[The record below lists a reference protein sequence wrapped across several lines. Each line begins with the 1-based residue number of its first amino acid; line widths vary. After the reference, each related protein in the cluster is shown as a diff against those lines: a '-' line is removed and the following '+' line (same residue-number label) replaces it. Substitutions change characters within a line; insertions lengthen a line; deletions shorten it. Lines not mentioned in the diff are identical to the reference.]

1 MVNKTLNSRDMD
13 FLLYEFLNT
22 ELLLNRL
29 HYAGHSKE
37 LFDAAL
43 NSTRELADKYLAN
56 HYRKSDTYEPVFDGK
71 HIRHVRETKEAW
83 DAITELGI
91 IRAEQGF
98 DEGGMQLPASICM
111 AAKFYLSAA
120 NIATSSYPLL
130 TESAANL
137 IDRFGSEE
145 QKALFLPSLLNGR
158 FSGTVALAEVGRW
171 AEPDD
176 IKLSATIQNDGS
188 YRIKGPQ
195 TLVINGDHC
204 LTDNIVHMVLASVE
218 GAPEGIDGI
227 SLFIVPKV
235 RVNEDGSLGELN
247 EVVLEALLPKVG
259 CRNSASTELSF
270 GVKEGA
276 EAYLVGKPYRGFH
289 YISQIM
295 SDTCIR
301 VSVGAAALAC
311 QGYLYSLRYVPEC
324 SQRQLSIKNMPLSQS
339 GRMFESADVRRMLL
353 TQKSYSEGALALC
366 LYASSLKEDEKT
378 ADTECERQ
386 RAAVLLDLLA
396 PVVQSWPSKY
406 GCITNDLAMKILSE
420 VGCFHDYPVEQLYR
434 DQRINPMHEGAEAL
448 YALDLL
454 IKKIPLQN
462 QYGFDIFKQEV
473 RMTLQRVNSTAL
485 LKELFAPVNEALE
498 CLDVVTST
506 LLHDI
511 EKDPSLGL
519 DTANLYL
526 DMFGRVTMAWIW
538 LRQALAACRSLGDDK
553 QVLTQSEQDFY
564 EEKLQAARFYIEGD
578 LPQVIRQADLLIDK
592 NQLSFGM

>member
-1 MVNKTLNSRDMD
+1 
-13 FLLYEFLNT
+13 
-22 ELLLNRL
+22 
-29 HYAGHSKE
+29 
-37 LFDAAL
+37 
-43 NSTRELADKYLAN
+43 
-56 HYRKSDTYEPVFDGK
+56 
-71 HIRHVRETKEAW
+71 
-83 DAITELGI
+83 
-91 IRAEQGF
+91 
-98 DEGGMQLPASICM
+98 
-111 AAKFYLSAA
+111 
-120 NIATSSYPLL
+120 
-130 TESAANL
+130 
-137 IDRFGSEE
+137 
-145 QKALFLPSLLNGR
+145 
-158 FSGTVALAEVGRW
+158 
-171 AEPDD
+171 
-176 IKLSATIQNDGS
+176 
-188 YRIKGPQ
+188 
-195 TLVINGDHC
+195 
-204 LTDNIVHMVLASVE
+204 
-218 GAPEGIDGI
+218 
-227 SLFIVPKV
+227 
-235 RVNEDGSLGELN
+235 
-247 EVVLEALLPKVG
+247 
-259 CRNSASTELSF
+259 
-270 GVKEGA
+270 
-276 EAYLVGKPYRGFH
+276 
-289 YISQIM
+289 
-295 SDTCIR
+295 
-301 VSVGAAALAC
+301 
-311 QGYLYSLRYVPEC
+311 
-324 SQRQLSIKNMPLSQS
+324 
-339 GRMFESADVRRMLL
+339 MLL

-498 CLDVVTST
+498 CLNVVTST